1 MPWTLS
7 LITNEAMHDNNV
19 LEVKNL
25 VTQFHHSGEILTAVN
40 NVSFN
45 VPRGKSLG
53 IVGESGSGKSL
64 TALSIMRLTPSS
76 RGCVSHGEVL
86 LEGEDLMKLSDSEM
100 RLIRGNKISMIF
112 QDPMTSLNPAYT
124 VGNQISEVLML
135 HKDMT
140 PRDARDK
147 SIELLGSVG
156 VSSPEMRVSDYPHL
170 LSGGMCQRVMIA
182 MALACEPNILIA
194 DEPTTALDVTIQS
207 QILDLM
213 KHLQEEIGMSIIL
226 ITHDLGIV
234 AEVCD
239 NIAVMY
245 CGKIVEFSDTQSI
258 FCSPKHPY
266 TQGLLESIPSME
278 SAHTSNRLKTIK
290 GAVPSLDSLPL
301 GCSFQDRCNFADDE
315 CKGKNGP
322 PELNEK
328 SKDHLAACFHP
339 LNNDKRE

>member
-1 MPWTLS
+1 
-7 LITNEAMHDNNV
+7 MHDNL
-19 LEVKNL
+19 LEVRNL
-25 VTQFHHSGEILTAVN
+25 VTEFHRSDEILTAVD

-64 TALSIMRLTPSS
+64 TALSIMRLIPSS
-76 RGCVSHGEVL
+76 AGCISRGKIL
-86 LEGEDLMKLSDSEM
+86 LEGEDLMKLKESEM

-124 VGNQISEVLML
+124 VGNQIMEVLKL
-135 HKDMT
+135 HKNMT
-140 PRDARDK
+140 SKDAKDK
-147 SIELLGSVG
+147 SIELLAAVG
-156 VSSPEMRVSDYPHL
+156 VASPEIRISDYPHL

-213 KHLQEEIGMSIIL
+213 KHLQEDIGMSIIM
-226 ITHDLGIV
+226 ITHDLGV
-234 AEVCD
+234 VSEVCD

-245 CGKIVEFSDTQSI
+245 CGRIVEFADTKSI
-258 FCSPKHPY
+258 FNSPKHPY

-278 SAHTSNRLKTIK
+278 SIHSSNRLKAIR
-290 GAVPSLDSLPL
+290 GAVPSLDNLPL
-301 GCSFQDRCNFADDE
+301 GCSFQDRCNYADSE
-315 CKGKNGP
+315 CKGKNGS
-322 PELNEK
+322 PELMEN
-328 SKDHLAACFHP
+328 SKNHLAACFHP
-339 LNNDKRE
+339 LNNDKR